1 MMKRLLRITLVLLAL
16 VIVAGVGWFRLIA
29 PPAPPPAETGPQ
41 VVAVVNGA
49 AITGQMIDR
58 EVNTSRFNVLA
69 PPPPLT
75 GDDLALA
82 RDEALN
88 QLVSRQL
95 ILQAAR
101 RQGFSL
107 SDAEVADRVDL
118 LFGTA
123 TPAELD
129 AALAQAGLTRD
140 DLRWWIGQIFTVEA
154 FTTDVLLA
162 DVPPDDRQAVY
173 NSWYNALRAEAE
185 IQFPGRSDADAAVQA
200 LPGQPAPDFT
210 LAGLDGRPV
219 SLADYRGRVV
229 LVNFWATWC
238 PTCVTEMPD
247 YEQVYRQFSPDFV
260 VLGVNLQESPAQVE
274 KYAAGLGLSFPV
286 LLDADGQVTNRQ
298 YRVTGMP
305 GSFII
310 NRDGVIIYR
319 HAGPMPAKTLRTKL
333 ADLGL

>member
-1 MMKRLLRITLVLLAL
+1 MMKRRLRITLVVLAL
-16 VIVAGVGWFRLIA
+16 VIVAGAGWFRLIA
-29 PPAPPPAETGPQ
+29 PTPPSAETGPQ

-49 AITGQMIDR
+49 AITNPMIDR

-107 SDAEVADRVDL
+107 SDAEVAERVDL

-129 AALAQAGLTRD
+129 AALARSGLTRD

-173 NSWYNALRAEAE
+173 NSWYNNLRAEAE
-185 IQFPGRSDADAAVQA
+185 IQFPGRSDADAAAQA

-210 LAGLDGRPV
+210 LTGLDGRPV
-219 SLADYRGRVV
+219 SLADYRGKVV

-310 NRDGVIIYR
+310 NRDGVIFYR
-319 HAGPMPAKTLRTKL
+319 HAGPMPAQTLLNKL